1 MRTRTTGFSLPYPAE
16 YRTVRPNRPLL
27 TRMTELSG
35 GKVITD
41 PAQALRP
48 VKDSG
53 KSITELWPFL
63 IAFAALLLPID
74 VGIRRIA
81 IPFAEIFA
89 RLRARLT
96 SRRRPAV
103 VENVE
108 LVGRLQQAKTR
119 AQRADSGQSTSQA
132 EPATTEPRSS
142 RPEPRAKTNQPTGS
156 PAQSLLEAKRRRS
169 EKPPE

>member
-1 MRTRTTGFSLPYPAE
+1 
-16 YRTVRPNRPLL
+16 
-27 TRMTELSG
+27 MTELSG
-35 GKVITD
+35 GKVITE

-89 RLRARLT
+89 RFRIWIT
-96 SRRRPAV
+96 SRKRTTVA
-103 VENVE
+103 ENVE
-108 LVGRLQQAKTR
+108 LVGRLQPAKTR
-119 AQRADSGQSTSQA
+119 AQRPDSGQSTIPA
-132 EPATTEPRSS
+132 EAIATTTEPRPS
-142 RPEPRAKTNQPTGS
+142 RPEPRPKTNKSADS
-156 PAQSLLEAKRRRS
+156 PAQSLLESKRRRG
-169 EKPPE
+169 EKPSE